1 VKSFQNSGYDEV
13 GQEIFLTDLA
23 RELAQELGQEP
34 PEEIY
39 RTEDL
44 MFDTFDPADPET
56 YIQQQIDEYGV

>member
-1 VKSFQNSGYDEV
+1 V